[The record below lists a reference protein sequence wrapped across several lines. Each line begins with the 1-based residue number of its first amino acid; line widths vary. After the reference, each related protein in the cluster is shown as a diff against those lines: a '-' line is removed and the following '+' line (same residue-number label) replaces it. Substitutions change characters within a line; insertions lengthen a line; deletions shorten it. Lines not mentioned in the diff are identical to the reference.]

1 MKKDR
6 KNLFREKNRK
16 KVFREEFKM
25 DKIAVLIP
33 CYNESQTIE
42 KVVTD
47 WKKELP
53 EAVIYVYDNNSTDN
67 TAEIARNAG
76 AVVRYEYQQ
85 GKGNVIRRMFR
96 EIDAECYIMVDGD
109 DTYPA
114 EFGREMASKVLE
126 RKVDMVVGDR
136 LSSTYFEENKRPFHN
151 FGNSLVRG
159 TINRLFKSNI
169 RDIMTGYRAF
179 SYLFVKTFPVLSKG
193 FEIETEMS
201 IHAVEKNMLVENVI
215 IEYRDRPE
223 GSESK
228 LNTYSDG
235 VKVLGTIARLYKNYR
250 PFRFFGILALVLMI
264 ISAIMFVPV
273 LVTYI
278 QTGLVPNFPTLIV
291 SGFVALAAI
300 QSFFAGLILTTL
312 VEKDRQDF
320 EFKLQMICSGRNREN
335 DEEK

>member
-1 MKKDR
+1 
-6 KNLFREKNRK
+6 
-16 KVFREEFKM
+16 M

-42 KVVTD
+42 KVVKD
-47 WKKELP
+47 WKRELP
-53 EAVIYVYDNNSTDN
+53 EAVIYVYDNNSKDGTD
-67 TAEIARNAG
+67 EIAREAG

-96 EIDAECYIMVDGD
+96 EIDAQCYIMIDGD

-114 EFGREMASKVLE
+114 EMGREMVNEVLE
-126 RKVDMVVGDR
+126 RNVDMVVGDR

-159 TINRLFKSNI
+159 SINRLFRSNI

-179 SYLFVKTFPVLSKG
+179 SYEFVKSFPVLSKG

-201 IHAVEKNMLVENVI
+201 IHAVDKNMAVENII
-215 IEYRDRPE
+215 IEYRDRPQ

-235 VKVLGTIARLYKNYR
+235 FKVLKTIGRLYKNYK
-250 PFRFFGILALVLMI
+250 PMQFFGMVSLLLFI
-264 ISAIMFVPV
+264 IAACMFVPV
-273 LVTYI
+273 LITYFEI
-278 QTGLVPNFPTLIV
+278 GLVPNFPTLIV
-291 SGFVALAAI
+291 SGFMALAAL
-300 QSFFAGLILTTL
+300 QSLFSGMILSTIA
-312 VEKDRQDF
+312 ERERQEF
-320 EFKLQMICSGRNREN
+320 EFRLQLVRRMKK
-335 DEEK
+335 DELC